1 MRILVD
7 YRPALR
13 ERTGVGE
20 YMHELTRAY
29 AARHDDEVTIFSS
42 SWRDR
47 LAPEVGRDLGVA
59 TVDRRVPVRALNLLW
74 HHAGWPPVERL
85 AGRFDVVHA
94 AHPLLIPSRLAA
106 RVVTIHDLFF
116 LSRTGAWT
124 AEIRRDYPA
133 LTGPHAR
140 RADAVVAVTEH
151 VRRLAIE
158 HLGVPPSHVH
168 VCSPGAPTWRELG
181 HGPNRPPDGYI
192 LCLGTLELRKNV
204 GALLDAYAA
213 LLERGRPMP
222 RLVLAGRATPDAER
236 WLARIAS
243 PPLRG
248 HVEHLGYVA
257 DRERIYAGAR
267 LLVVPSLDEGFCLP
281 ALEAMSAG
289 IPVVATTRGALPE
302 VVGDAGCLVD
312 PTDVPALAGAL
323 ERALTDDDW
332 ADRLARAGLVRAAS
346 FSWATA
352 ASRLHAAYLDAV
364 GRRRRASAAA
374 AADGRA

>member
-1 MRILVD
+1 
-7 YRPALR
+7 
-13 ERTGVGE
+13 
-20 YMHELTRAY
+20 MHQLTRAY
-29 AARHDDEVTIFSS
+29 AALHDDEVTIFSS

-47 LAPEVGRDLGVA
+47 LAPEIGRDLGVA
-59 TVDRRVPVRALNLLW
+59 TIDRRVPVRALNLLW
-74 HHAGWPPVERL
+74 HRAGWPPIEHL
-85 AGRFDVVHA
+85 AGPFDVVHA

-106 RVVTIHDLFF
+106 RVVTLHDLFF
-116 LSRTGAWT
+116 LSRPGAVT

-168 VCSPGAPTWRELG
+168 VCSPGAPAWRALG
-181 HGPNRPPDGYI
+181 HGPNHPPDGYI
-192 LCLGTLELRKNV
+192 LCLGTLDLRKNV
-204 GALLDAYAA
+204 GGLLDAYVA
-213 LLERGRPMP
+213 LLERRRSMP
-222 RLVLAGRATPDAER
+222 RLVLAGRATPDAAR
-236 WLARIAS
+236 WLARIAA

-248 HVEHLGYVA
+248 YVEHVGYVA
-257 DRERIYAGAR
+257 DRERTYAGAR

-312 PTDVPALAGAL
+312 PTDVRALAGAL
-323 ERALTDDDW
+323 ERALTDQDW
-332 ADRLARAGLVRAAS
+332 ADGLARAGLARAAS
-346 FSWATA
+346 FTWARA
-352 ASRLHAAYLDAV
+352 ADRLHAAYLDAIDR
-364 GRRRRASAAA
+364 RRRRAAVSSN
-374 AADGRA
+374 GRA